1 MEQTLL
7 KAAEIMNKVEDAEL
21 TDMIHKLD
29 TIPAPKLEL
38 DINDHMNIYNWL
50 KELELYRKLHGPLN
64 KI

>member
-7 KAAEIMNKVEDAEL
+7 KAAEIVNKVEDAEL
-21 TDMIHKLD
+21 TDMIHKFD

>member
-29 TIPAPKLEL
+29 ITPAPKLEL

-64 KI
+64 KV

>member
-1 MEQTLL
+1 
-7 KAAEIMNKVEDAEL
+7 MNKVEDAEL

-29 TIPAPKLEL
+29 ITPAPKLEL

>member
-1 MEQTLL
+1 MEQALL

-50 KELELYRKLHGPLN
+50 KELELYRKLYGPLN

>member
-64 KI
+64 KM